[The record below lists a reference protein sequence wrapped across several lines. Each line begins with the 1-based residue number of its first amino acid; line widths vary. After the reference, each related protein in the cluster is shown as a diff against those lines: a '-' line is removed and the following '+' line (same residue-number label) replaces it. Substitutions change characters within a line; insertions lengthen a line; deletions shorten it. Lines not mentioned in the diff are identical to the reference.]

1 MNIGHDSLMYLQQLN
16 KNDRRSSGGAPA
28 GEIHPPGEGGW
39 WRLALYRTAP
49 RGRHMMVTLSVSRP
63 IGRGVSD
70 MIAVLDLF
78 LRQEK
83 DASSRSVATREQQ

>member
-1 MNIGHDSLMYLQQLN
+1 
-16 KNDRRSSGGAPA
+16 
-28 GEIHPPGEGGW
+28 
-39 WRLALYRTAP
+39 
-49 RGRHMMVTLSVSRP
+49 MMVTLSVSRP